1 MRNSESGYRLSER
14 SNRKRCVLAV
24 GEKPEQGRVLTHGD
38 GGGHVHNSGGV
49 ESKGH
54 PRTQRGAGSRSKV
67 V

>member
-1 MRNSESGYRLSER
+1 MRNSESGYRMSKR

-38 GGGHVHNSGGV
+38 GEGHVHNSGGV

-54 PRTQRGAGSRSKV
+54 PMTQRGAGGRSKV